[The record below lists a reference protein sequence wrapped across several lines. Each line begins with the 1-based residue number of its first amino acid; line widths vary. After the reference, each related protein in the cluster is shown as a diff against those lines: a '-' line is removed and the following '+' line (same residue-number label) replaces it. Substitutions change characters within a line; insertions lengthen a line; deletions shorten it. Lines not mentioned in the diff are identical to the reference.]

1 MAIGILMAAGLGT
14 RMRPLTDKT
23 PKPLIRVHG
32 KPMIE
37 TAIEGMFN
45 CGVKKIYIVVGY
57 LKEQFDSLKEKY
69 ENIELVENPEYETV
83 NNISSIYAVRGVLP
97 LDDCFICE
105 ADICILDKSIFTM
118 EHERS
123 CYYGKMVMGHSDD
136 WVFETNTQG
145 RVTRVG
151 KVGDNCYNMVG
162 VAFFKQKDA
171 EILSKVIEDMYS
183 YPGYEEMFWDDV
195 VNDNLEKLDLTIYP
209 VKEGQLIELDTCE
222 ELRSFQDKEGDTYQN
237 EG

>member
-1 MAIGILMAAGLGT
+1 MAIGILMAAGLGM

-23 PKPLIRVHG
+23 PKPLIRVYG

-45 CGVKKIYIVVGY
+45 CGVNKIFIVVGY
-57 LKEQFDSLKEKY
+57 LKERFDILKKKY

-83 NNISSIYAVRGVLP
+83 NNISSVYAVRKLLA

-105 ADICILDKSIFTM
+105 ADIYILDKNIFTM
-118 EHERS
+118 EHEKS

-151 KVGDNCYNMVG
+151 KAGDNCYNMVG

-171 EILSKVIEDMYS
+171 EILSKVIEETYGC
-183 YPGYEEMFWDDV
+183 PGYEEMFWDDV
-195 VNDNLEKLDLTIYP
+195 VNDNLDKLDLTIYP

-222 ELRSFQDKEGDTYQN
+222 ELKDFEDKERDANQSG
-237 EG
+237 G